1 MTTPKKKPARERGEL
16 DTALSV
22 IALVVILALC
32 VVGSLVWNG
41 TKQTMTCAVTEK
53 QATAKKDSGTRYL
66 IYTENC
72 GQLEVADSLLNLKFN
87 SADTYGGIKP
97 GKSYTFHTVGWRN
110 GLFSQFPNILDAE
123 Q

>member
-1 MTTPKKKPARERGEL
+1 MPLKKSDTERGEL
-16 DTALSV
+16 ETALAVAAFVV
-22 IALVVILALC
+22 IAVLC
-32 VVGSLVWNG
+32 VIGSLVWNG
-41 TKQTMTCAVTEK
+41 TKQTMTCTVTEK

-97 GKSYTFHTVGWRN
+97 GQSYTFHTVGWRN